1 MLTQLQRESK
11 IHFPHTGWRTLCEEI
26 PWSLL
31 QPSVCFHYHLII
43 VQHKHDSKWSYTY
56 WVVLTSSGFRGK
68 PPQRLSQDYTSTAC
82 LQASCIAW
90 TPPGMR
96 FWPHRSN
103 SRQKCISIYKHCA
116 SFCHKLCQ
124 KNNLKGKTPFNFNVF
139 ALGIQLLVSYWWSTC
154 LRKGVTKHLLN
165 FEIAVWQELTRQT
178 SFSPALNLVS
188 VGFTKFNRIKSQF
201 SNLNGKFPFISIR
214 ASYLLKTASSPWK
227 LVPRIIFL
235 NKCLLFLI
243 SISFLRIQFVISD
256 SNTLRPDIYNCKLL

>member
-1 MLTQLQRESK
+1 MLTQLQRENK

-68 PPQRLSQDYTSTAC
+68 PPQRLSQDYTFTAC
-82 LQASCIAW
+82 LQAPCIAW
-90 TPPGMR
+90 TPAGMR

-139 ALGIQLLVSYWWSTC
+139 ALGIQLFVSYWWSTC

-165 FEIAVWQELTRQT
+165 FEIAVWQEPHTANQLFTCTESGVSRIHQIQQNQIT
-178 SFSPALNLVS
+178 IFQFEWKFSIYFHQ
-188 VGFTKFNRIKSQF
+188 GFLS
-201 SNLNGKFPFISIR
+201 
-214 ASYLLKTASSPWK
+214 A
-227 LVPRIIFL
+227 
-235 NKCLLFLI
+235 
-243 SISFLRIQFVISD
+243 
-256 SNTLRPDIYNCKLL
+256 